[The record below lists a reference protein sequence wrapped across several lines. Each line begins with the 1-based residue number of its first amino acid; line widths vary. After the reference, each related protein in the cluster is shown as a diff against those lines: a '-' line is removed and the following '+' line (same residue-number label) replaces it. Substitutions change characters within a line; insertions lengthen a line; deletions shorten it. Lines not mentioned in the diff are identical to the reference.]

1 MNPESICLTFGVSL
15 WNFVL
20 ELSRKLLKVTC
31 QVILKDMLQN
41 SMVLTEQA
49 YLFGA
54 NGIGCMVKM
63 VSNVIPIPS
72 QLNNICIF
80 DGVRRNILNW
90 PLCISKWS

>member
-1 MNPESICLTFGVSL
+1 MEFCFGIKQEAVKSY
-15 WNFVL
+15 
-20 ELSRKLLKVTC
+20 LSGYT
-31 QVILKDMLQN
+31 KDMLQN
-41 SMVLTEQA
+41 SMVLTEQV